1 MTFGIIYDRIHQKG
15 VIVIVI
21 IIIVLG
27 IFITY
32 YLYRIPIEEA
42 EEKELKREQPVII
55 ELLPKGTKAKP
66 VKCMVNETIYFRVLG
81 YSDYKRENLI
91 EIEGSNIIW
100 HNYMGKWD
108 KKYGIDNVY
117 HTPNKAGYQDIWI
130 SYKDKKIN
138 TSSKVKILVE
148 EHNDLS

>member
-1 MTFGIIYDRIHQKG
+1 MTFGIIYDKIHQKG

-81 YSDYKRENLI
+81 YLDYKKENLI
-91 EIEGSNIIW
+91 EIEGSNIVW
-100 HNYMGKWD
+100 HKIPQGGMWEKEF
-108 KKYGIDNVY
+108 GIDNTY
-117 HTPNKAGYQDIWI
+117 HASSVKGYFDIWV
-130 SYKDKKIN
+130 SYKDSKLK
-138 TSSKVKILVE
+138 TSCKCKILTE
-148 EHNDLS
+148 E

>member
-1 MTFGIIYDRIHQKG
+1 MTL
-15 VIVIVI
+15 

-91 EIEGSNIIW
+91 EIEGSNIRWFSYIYPNSGW
-100 HNYMGKWD
+100 EKD
-108 KKYGIDNVY
+108 FGIENIY
-117 HTPNKAGYQDIWI
+117 TTPNKEGYFEVYVKYID
-130 SYKDKKIN
+130 SKIN
-138 TSSKVKILVE
+138 TSCKCKILTE
-148 EHNDLS
+148 EYNDLS